1 MDPIFGFI
9 GHKINSYLINHIL
22 LIPNYYAY
30 KAGENSS
37 LDLKVLERNI
47 HKIKNIEKQISLN
60 RPEIRKNLEAI
71 VGKHIARI
79 LKDIMVQQLGWGRGN
94 VVVVFCF
101 FYLQYVVSFYTSCV
115 VTAVLKTDA

>member
-9 GHKINSYLINHIL
+9 DHKINSYLINHIL

-101 FYLQYVVSFYTSCV
+101 FIFNMLLVFILVALSLLF
-115 VTAVLKTDA
+115 

>member
-1 MDPIFGFI
+1 MDAIFGFI
-9 GHKINSYLINHIL
+9 DHKVNYYLINHIL
-22 LIPNYYAY
+22 LIPNYYAC

-94 VVVVFCF
+94 AVVVCFCF
-101 FYLQYVVSFYTSCV
+101 FFNMLLVFILVALSLLF
-115 VTAVLKTDA
+115 